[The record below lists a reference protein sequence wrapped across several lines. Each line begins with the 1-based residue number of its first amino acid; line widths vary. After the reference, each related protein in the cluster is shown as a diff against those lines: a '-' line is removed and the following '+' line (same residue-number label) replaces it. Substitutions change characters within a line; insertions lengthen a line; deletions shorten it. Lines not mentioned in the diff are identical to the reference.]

1 MICWCAEVFTGFIDT
16 ISEGKRFTILFTLS
30 NSKSNDKVIFNCF
43 VNWNIKMVETP
54 LSNRKTNT
62 YSQPDNGKQYGLNKF
77 NWIKDFFVIKIWKW
91 KTIKYCEL

>member
-1 MICWCAEVFTGFIDT
+1 
-16 ISEGKRFTILFTLS
+16 
-30 NSKSNDKVIFNCF
+30 
-43 VNWNIKMVETP
+43 MVETP